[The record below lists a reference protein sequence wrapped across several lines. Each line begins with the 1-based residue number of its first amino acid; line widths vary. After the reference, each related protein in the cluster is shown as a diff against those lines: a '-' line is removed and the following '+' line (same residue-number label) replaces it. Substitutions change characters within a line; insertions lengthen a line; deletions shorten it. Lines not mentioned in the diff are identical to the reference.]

1 MIISRS
7 SPFELPRY
15 KPWLWENNANDSTV
29 SEAKGS
35 IIYSN
40 NSAISEAKG
49 SIVFPNL
56 HP

>member
-49 SIVFPNL
+49 SIVFPK
-56 HP
+56 P